1 MKKDNELLAE
11 AYLNTNSKP
20 VLLTPNRVKYILF
33 PEEYEMYSLDP
44 YKQVVLKDAF
54 NDTEVAKWIPCNV
67 VIGEDLQDLGL
78 NLPDVQPTGWYVAG
92 PSIPA
97 DHLHRALVGYL

>member
-1 MKKDNELLAE
+1 MNKDNELLTE
-11 AYLNTNSKP
+11 AYLNTNTKP
-20 VLLTPNRVKYILF
+20 VLLSPNRVKYILF

-54 NDTEVAKWIPCNV
+54 RDKEVSKWIPRDV

-78 NLPDVQPTGWYVAG
+78 NVSGIQTTSWYVAG
-92 PSIPA
+92 PAVPA
-97 DHLHRALVGYL
+97 DHLHRALVGYR